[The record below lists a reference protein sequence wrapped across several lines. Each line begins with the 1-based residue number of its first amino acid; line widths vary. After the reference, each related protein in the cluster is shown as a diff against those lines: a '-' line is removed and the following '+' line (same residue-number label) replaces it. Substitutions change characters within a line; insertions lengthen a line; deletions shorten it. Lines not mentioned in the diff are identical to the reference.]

1 MSILT
6 FFGIW
11 FLVAMIGG
19 PIVGTMIG
27 KMSKPLDLNTTND

>member
-6 FFGIW
+6 FLGIW
-11 FLVAMIGG
+11 FLIAMIGG

-27 KMSKPLDLNTTND
+27 KMSKPLDEDALKD